1 MIQTVQ
7 KFPDMIWTFIKTA
20 RHDVGSYNITRHD
33 LDSAT
38 ISGYDWECSAN
49 QWTYNYDCSLSLGY
63 TKK

>member
-1 MIQTVQ
+1 
-7 KFPDMIWTFIKTA
+7 MIWTFIKSA

-33 LDSAT
+33 LDNATT

>member
-1 MIQTVQ
+1 
-7 KFPDMIWTFIKTA
+7 MIWTFIKTA

-38 ISGYDWECSAN
+38 ISGYDWECFAN